1 MRKVVDFQKPQI
13 EPQDLRSFHR
23 LSVPFSAPNLSEN
36 PNHRRHRAASQ
47 RFDHVTTGPSGTS
60 FATGWG
66 WACSPRNVMKIVS
79 AVAEWPCGSGEIDA
93 THGAIEAVQLF
104 DPERAQLSE

>member
-1 MRKVVDFQKPQI
+1 
-13 EPQDLRSFHR
+13 
-23 LSVPFSAPNLSEN
+23 
-36 PNHRRHRAASQ
+36 
-47 RFDHVTTGPSGTS
+47 
-60 FATGWG
+60 
-66 WACSPRNVMKIVS
+66 MKIVS